1 MTSARPSQD
10 TDGFADV
17 LGTLWRG
24 RGPGARALGRCE
36 KGMICG
42 ERLGLC
48 LAHYFTTHLDIVRA
62 EYCTMW

>member
-1 MTSARPSQD
+1 
-10 TDGFADV
+10 
-17 LGTLWRG
+17 
-24 RGPGARALGRCE
+24 
-36 KGMICG
+36 MICG